1 MFLIQSCIIK
11 YYKLILPYIILLYSM
26 PLAFFFWS
34 VDSPVTNSM
43 YSKQIYHQH
52 TPKISL
58 EFNVILDKGVLKSD
72 LEIVLE

>member
-11 YYKLILPYIILLYSM
+11 HYKLLFYLILLYSI

-43 YSKQIYHQH
+43 YSKQIYHQQ
-52 TPKISL
+52 TLKISL
-58 EFNVILDKGVLKSD
+58 EFSVILNKGVLKSD
-72 LEIVLE
+72 LEIALE

>member
-1 MFLIQSCIIK
+1 
-11 YYKLILPYIILLYSM
+11 M

-52 TPKISL
+52 TLKISL
-58 EFNVILDKGVLKSD
+58 EFNVILDKGGLKSD
-72 LEIVLE
+72 LEIALE